1 MFTKLIISIL
11 ALLMAVPMAMAQEDE
26 AAEGDDLYELLTEYE
41 VGECPKFILNA
52 EFLIARY
59 NDEGKFDSVYMVLDY
74 VEERCGPEHFFD
86 YEILHS
92 IEIGEFPADYCEEA
106 MIDKILAPGSEPI
119 PYWSSGKDGQGDID
133 TEYLEFS
140 PYHTF
145 MRNLAESLT
154 ARTDTNS
161 VAHLVCR
168 HYMGDRAYIMRRL
181 RRNEFKGTCLQKE
194 YNARIAAVEDRLR
207 KFRGHLA
214 GGLGVW
220 IPGGNTELLGVK
232 PEVSVELGMRSPVFG
247 FDINGAIRF
256 FESREFYE
264 LYYNEMLV
272 PTDDFIGGYVGAS
285 VSVQLFAL
293 TGKNAPKFP
302 LSRYNA
308 ELFAGGGYDGFAATI
323 NKENIGVD
331 SYNLHFGLRLR
342 YFYNKE
348 RTMFGGLQF
357 KYSFVDY
364 DTGGGTD
371 LSGHTI
377 SVSLLY
383 GYLGNIMASRDAR
396 RLHYYD

>member
-1 MFTKLIISIL
+1 MFTKLTISIL
-11 ALLMAVPMAMAQEDE
+11 ALLLAAPVAMAQDNDMAEDE
-26 AAEGDDLYELLTEYE
+26 GLYELLTEYE
-41 VGECPKFILNA
+41 VGECPRFILNA

-74 VEERCGPEHFFD
+74 VEQRCGREHFFD
-86 YEILHS
+86 YEILHQ
-92 IEIGEFPADYCEEA
+92 IELGEFPADYCEELLIEK
-106 MIDKILAPGSEPI
+106 MLDESGEPI
-119 PYWSSGKDGQGDID
+119 PYWSSGMDDID
-133 TEYLEFS
+133 TDQMEFS

-145 MRNLAESLT
+145 MKNLAESLA

-161 VAHLVCR
+161 IAHLVCR
-168 HYMGDRAYIMRRL
+168 HYTGDRAYVMGRL
-181 RRNEFKGTCLQKE
+181 RRNEFKGTCLQDE
-194 YNARIAAVEDRLR
+194 YNARVSRIEDDVR
-207 KFRGHLA
+207 KLRGHLS

-220 IPGGNTELLGVK
+220 IPGGNTDLLGVK
-232 PEVSVELGMRSPVFG
+232 PEIVVNVGTRSRWFGVDLG
-247 FDINGAIRF
+247 GAVRF
-256 FESREFYE
+256 LESSEFYE
-264 LYYNEMLV
+264 LYYNERLV
-272 PTDDFIGGYVGAS
+272 PSDDFIGGYVGLSLTA
-285 VSVQLFAL
+285 QLFSL
-293 TGKNAPKFP
+293 GRNSVHLNSGGRYTG
-302 LSRYNA
+302 

-323 NKENIGVD
+323 DEESVGVD

-377 SVSLLY
+377 SVSVLY
-383 GYLGNIMASRDAR
+383 GFLGNIKAVREAR